1 MTTINSIL
9 TEWTYRLESG
19 YPKNEQDYEVLR
31 DVLLEMTDLSDM
43 GINQIVQAAKG
54 LPTTIVTEEIDI
66 DSIDNQV
73 LLDRIEE
80 VGKTAEF
87 KTFLKLL
94 PTEANNLT
102 IKYLNNI
109 SEEFANQFASLLY
122 SQQKISE
129 ESLNKINYK
138 SGINFE
144 LFNLDDK
151 GLGKGEILLASLFRG
166 AQIQGGTTSYDLVL
180 GGQQYEIK
188 DYTKRA
194 NASIRLGTKGSV
206 TRFKFWDEITST
218 LKRISQLQGI
228 DSPKF
233 DFNEYFEQPFLD
245 SINYLNDRRSF
256 ILAGNLNLTDKR
268 YLEQFYLHANKLNSD
283 IEGYTNVILRGPN
296 ATPIEMSIEPVKTP
310 GEKIVL
316 TPILDNSQNITYIN
330 TELRRIRYVR
340 NPELL
345 DSDLQVAVDEIV
357 GNDLLFIVFR
367 NNRVNVT
374 NDFRYYVVDAGR
386 VRIVEKSILPEQ
398 IEDDSETEL
407 IED

>member
-1 MTTINSIL
+1 MNINSLI
-9 TEWTYRLESG
+9 TEWTYRLTKG
-19 YPKNEQDYEVLR
+19 YPDSESDYQELDRVLT
-31 DVLLEMTDLSDM
+31 EMTDLSETQRM
-43 GINQIVQAAKG
+43 AIIRKAKG
-54 LPTTIVTEEIDI
+54 LPTTIVAEAIDV

-73 LLDRIEE
+73 LLDQISE

-94 PTEANNLT
+94 PTEANDVT
-102 IKYLNNI
+102 IRYLNNI

-122 SQQKISE
+122 SQQEMSE
-129 ESLNKINYK
+129 EALNKINYK

-151 GLGKGEILLASLFRG
+151 GLGKGEILLAALFG
-166 AQIQGGTTSYDLVL
+166 GSQIQGGTTSYDLIF

-206 TRFKFWDEITST
+206 TRFKFWDEITNT

-233 DFNEYFEQPFLD
+233 NFNEYFEQPFLD

-256 ILAGNLNLTDKR
+256 IMAGNLNLQDKR
-268 YLEQFYLHANKLNSD
+268 NLEQFYLSANKLNSD

-296 ATPIEMSIEPVKTP
+296 ATPIEMSIEPLKKT
-310 GEKIVL
+310 GDKLIL
-316 TPILDNSQNITYIN
+316 TPIPDNTQNITYIN
-330 TELRRIRYVR
+330 TELRRLKYVR
-340 NPELL
+340 NPQLL
-345 DSDLQVAVDEIV
+345 DTDIQTSVDEIV
-357 GNDLLFIVFR
+357 GTDLVFIVFR
-367 NNRVNVT
+367 KNRVNVT
-374 NDFRYYVVDAGR
+374 TDFRYAYTSVGR
-386 VRIVEKSILPEQ
+386 VHIVEKSILPEQ

-407 IED
+407 IEG

>member
-1 MTTINSIL
+1 MNINSIIN
-9 TEWTYRLESG
+9 EWTYRLTKG
-19 YPKNEQDYEVLR
+19 YPDSESDYQELDRVLT
-31 DVLLEMTDLSDM
+31 EMTDLSETQRM
-43 GINQIVQAAKG
+43 AIIRKAKG
-54 LPTTIVTEEIDI
+54 LPTTIVAEAIDV

-73 LLDRIEE
+73 LLDQISE

-94 PTEANNLT
+94 PTEANDVT
-102 IKYLNNI
+102 IRYLNNI

-122 SQQKISE
+122 SQQEMSE
-129 ESLNKINYK
+129 EALNKINYK

-151 GLGKGEILLASLFRG
+151 GLGKGEILLAALFG
-166 AQIQGGTTSYDLVL
+166 GSQIQGGTTSYDLIF

-206 TRFKFWDEITST
+206 TRFKFWDEITNT
-218 LKRISQLQGI
+218 LTRISQLQGI

-256 ILAGNLNLTDKR
+256 IMAGNLNLRDKR
-268 YLEQFYLHANKLNSD
+268 NLEQFYLSANKLNSD
-283 IEGYTNVILRGPN
+283 IDGYTNVILRGPN
-296 ATPIEMSIEPVKTP
+296 TTPIEMSIEPLKKT

-316 TPILDNSQNITYIN
+316 TPIPDNSQDITYIN
-330 TELRRIRYVR
+330 TELRRLRYVR

-345 DSDLQVAVDEIV
+345 DSDLQAAVDEIV

-374 NDFRYYVVDAGR
+374 NDFRYYVSDAGR

-407 IED
+407 IEG

>member
-1 MTTINSIL
+1 MNINSLI
-9 TEWTYRLESG
+9 TEWTYRLTKG
-19 YPKNEQDYEVLR
+19 YPDSESDYQELDRVLT
-31 DVLLEMTDLSDM
+31 EMTDLSETQRM
-43 GINQIVQAAKG
+43 AIIRKAKG
-54 LPTTIVTEEIDI
+54 LPTTIVAEAIDV

-73 LLDRIEE
+73 LLDQISE

-94 PTEANNLT
+94 PTEANDVT
-102 IKYLNNI
+102 IRYLNNI

-122 SQQKISE
+122 SQQEMSE
-129 ESLNKINYK
+129 EALNKINYK

-151 GLGKGEILLASLFRG
+151 GLGKGEILLAALFG
-166 AQIQGGTTSYDLVL
+166 GSQIQGGTTSYDLIF

-206 TRFKFWDEITST
+206 TRFKFWDEITNT

-233 DFNEYFEQPFLD
+233 NFNEYFEQPFLD

-256 ILAGNLNLTDKR
+256 IMAGNLNLQDKR
-268 YLEQFYLHANKLNSD
+268 NLEQFYLSANKLNSD

-296 ATPIEMSIEPVKTP
+296 ATPIEMSIEPLKKT
-310 GEKIVL
+310 GDKLIL
-316 TPILDNSQNITYIN
+316 TPIPDNSQDITYIN
-330 TELRRIRYVR
+330 TELRRLRYVR

-345 DSDLQVAVDEIV
+345 DSDLQAAVDEIV

-374 NDFRYYVVDAGR
+374 NDFRYYVSDAGR

-407 IED
+407 IEG

>member
-1 MTTINSIL
+1 MNINSIIN
-9 TEWTYRLESG
+9 EWTYRLTKG
-19 YPKNEQDYEVLR
+19 YPDSESDYQELDRVLT
-31 DVLLEMTDLSDM
+31 EMTDLSETQRM
-43 GINQIVQAAKG
+43 AIIRKAKG
-54 LPTTIVTEEIDI
+54 LPTTIVAEAIDV

-73 LLDRIEE
+73 LLDQISE

-94 PTEANNLT
+94 PTEANDVT
-102 IKYLNNI
+102 IRYLNNI

-122 SQQKISE
+122 SQQEMSE
-129 ESLNKINYK
+129 EALNKINYK

-151 GLGKGEILLASLFRG
+151 GLGKGEILLAALFG
-166 AQIQGGTTSYDLVL
+166 GSQIQGGTTSYDLIF

-206 TRFKFWDEITST
+206 TRFKFWDEITNT
-218 LKRISQLQGI
+218 LTRISQLQGI

-256 ILAGNLNLTDKR
+256 IMAGNLNLRDKR
-268 YLEQFYLHANKLNSD
+268 NLEQFYLSANKLNSD
-283 IEGYTNVILRGPN
+283 IDGYTNVILRGPN
-296 ATPIEMSIEPVKTP
+296 TTPIEMSIEPLKKT
-310 GEKIVL
+310 GDKLIL
-316 TPILDNSQNITYIN
+316 TPIPDNSQDITYIN
-330 TELRRIRYVR
+330 TELRRLRYVR

-345 DSDLQVAVDEIV
+345 DSDLQAAVDEIV

-374 NDFRYYVVDAGR
+374 NDFRYYVSDAGR

-407 IED
+407 IEG

>member
-1 MTTINSIL
+1 MNINSLI
-9 TEWTYRLESG
+9 TEWTYRLTKG
-19 YPKNEQDYEVLR
+19 YPDSESDYQELDRVLT
-31 DVLLEMTDLSDM
+31 EMTDLSETQRM
-43 GINQIVQAAKG
+43 AIIRKAKG
-54 LPTTIVTEEIDI
+54 LPTTIVAEAIDV

-73 LLDRIEE
+73 LLDQISE

-94 PTEANNLT
+94 PTEANDVT
-102 IKYLNNI
+102 IRYLNNI

-122 SQQKISE
+122 SQQEMSE
-129 ESLNKINYK
+129 EALNKINYK

-166 AQIQGGTTSYDLVL
+166 SQIQGGTTSYDLVL
-180 GGQQYEIK
+180 AGQQYEIK

-206 TRFKFWDEITST
+206 TRFKFWDEITAT

-233 DFNEYFEQPFLD
+233 NFNEYFNTEFLNAID
-245 SINYLNDRRSF
+245 YLNGRRSF
-256 ILAGNLNLTDKR
+256 IMAGNLNLQDKR
-268 YLEQFYLHANKLNSD
+268 YLEQFYSEAHKLNSD

-296 ATPIEMSIEPVKTP
+296 ATPVEMSIEPLKKT

-316 TPILDNSQNITYIN
+316 TPIPDNSQDITYIN
-330 TELRRIRYVR
+330 TELRRLRYVR

-345 DSDLQVAVDEIV
+345 DSDLQAAVDEIV

-374 NDFRYYVVDAGR
+374 NDFRYYVIDAGR

-407 IED
+407 IEG

>member
-1 MTTINSIL
+1 MNINSLI
-9 TEWTYRLESG
+9 TEWTYRLTKG
-19 YPKNEQDYEVLR
+19 YPDSESDYQELDRVLT
-31 DVLLEMTDLSDM
+31 EMTDLSETQRM
-43 GINQIVQAAKG
+43 AIIRKAKG
-54 LPTTIVTEEIDI
+54 LPTTIVAEAIDV

-73 LLDRIEE
+73 LLDQISE

-94 PTEANNLT
+94 PTEANDVT
-102 IKYLNNI
+102 IRYLNNI

-122 SQQKISE
+122 SQQEMSE
-129 ESLNKINYK
+129 EALNKINYK

-151 GLGKGEILLASLFRG
+151 GLGKGEILLAALFG
-166 AQIQGGTTSYDLVL
+166 GSQIQGGTTSYDLIF

-206 TRFKFWDEITST
+206 TRFKFWDEITNT
-218 LKRISQLQGI
+218 LTRISQLQGI

-256 ILAGNLNLTDKR
+256 IMAGNLNLRDKR
-268 YLEQFYLHANKLNSD
+268 NLEQFYLSANKLNSD
-283 IEGYTNVILRGPN
+283 IDGYTNVILRGPN
-296 ATPIEMSIEPVKTP
+296 TTPIEMSIEPLKKT

-316 TPILDNSQNITYIN
+316 TPIPDNSQDITYIN
-330 TELRRIRYVR
+330 TELRRLRYVR

-345 DSDLQVAVDEIV
+345 DSDLQAAVDEIV

-374 NDFRYYVVDAGR
+374 NDFRYYVIDAGR

-407 IED
+407 IEG

>member
-1 MTTINSIL
+1 MNINSLI
-9 TEWTYRLESG
+9 TEWTYRLTKG
-19 YPKNEQDYEVLR
+19 YPDSESDYQELDRVLT
-31 DVLLEMTDLSDM
+31 EMTDLSETQRM
-43 GINQIVQAAKG
+43 AIIRKAKG
-54 LPTTIVTEEIDI
+54 LPTTIVAEAIDV

-73 LLDRIEE
+73 LLDQISE

-94 PTEANNLT
+94 PTEANDVT
-102 IKYLNNI
+102 IRYLNNI

-122 SQQKISE
+122 SQQEMSE
-129 ESLNKINYK
+129 EALNKINYK

-151 GLGKGEILLASLFRG
+151 GLGKGEILLAALFG
-166 AQIQGGTTSYDLVL
+166 GSQIQGGTTSYDLIF

-206 TRFKFWDEITST
+206 TRFKFWDEITNT

-233 DFNEYFEQPFLD
+233 NFNEYFEQPFLD

-256 ILAGNLNLTDKR
+256 IMAGNLNLQDKR
-268 YLEQFYLHANKLNSD
+268 NLEQFYLSANKLNSD

-296 ATPIEMSIEPVKTP
+296 ATPIEMSIEPLKKT
-310 GEKIVL
+310 GDKLIL
-316 TPILDNSQNITYIN
+316 TPIPDNSQDITYIN
-330 TELRRIRYVR
+330 TELRRLRYVR

-345 DSDLQVAVDEIV
+345 DSDLQAAVDEIV

-374 NDFRYYVVDAGR
+374 NDFRYYVSDAGR
-386 VRIVEKSILPEQ
+386 VRIVEKSILLEQ

-407 IED
+407 IEG

>member
-1 MTTINSIL
+1 MNINSLI
-9 TEWTYRLESG
+9 TEWTYRLPKG
-19 YPKNEQDYEVLR
+19 YPDSESDYQELDRVLI
-31 DVLLEMTDLSDM
+31 EMTDLSETERLA
-43 GINQIVQAAKG
+43 IIRKAKG
-54 LPTTIVTEEIDI
+54 LPTTIVAEAIDV

-73 LLDRIEE
+73 LLDQISE

-94 PTEANNLT
+94 PTEANDVT
-102 IKYLNNI
+102 IRYLNNI

-122 SQQKISE
+122 SQQEMSE
-129 ESLNKINYK
+129 EALNKINYK

-151 GLGKGEILLASLFRG
+151 GLGKGEILLAALFG
-166 AQIQGGTTSYDLVL
+166 GSQIQGGTTSYDLIF

-206 TRFKFWDEITST
+206 TRFKFWDEITNT

-256 ILAGNLNLTDKR
+256 IMAGNLNLRDKR
-268 YLEQFYLHANKLNSD
+268 NLEQFYLSANKLNSD
-283 IEGYTNVILRGPN
+283 IDGYTNVILRGPN
-296 ATPIEMSIEPVKTP
+296 ITPIEMSIEPLTKT

-316 TPILDNSQNITYIN
+316 TPIPDNTQDITYIN
-330 TELRRIRYVR
+330 TELRRLRYVR

-345 DSDLQVAVDEIV
+345 NSDLQAAVDEII

-374 NDFRYYVVDAGR
+374 NDFRYYVCDAGR

-398 IEDDSETEL
+398 IEDDFETEL
-407 IED
+407 IEG

>member
-1 MTTINSIL
+1 MTIQSIL

-19 YPKNEQDYEVLR
+19 YPKHEQDYEVLR
-31 DVLLEMTDLSDM
+31 DVLLEMTELSDT
-43 GINQIVQAAKG
+43 GIDQIVRAAKG
-54 LPTTIVTEEIDI
+54 LSPTIVTEEIDI

-73 LLDRIEE
+73 LLDQIAE

-109 SEEFANQFASLLY
+109 SQESANQFASLLY
-122 SQQKISE
+122 SQQALSE

-166 AQIQGGTTSYDLVL
+166 SQIQGGTTSYDLVL
-180 GGQQYEIK
+180 AGQQYEIK

-206 TRFKFWDEITST
+206 TRFKFWDEITAT

-233 DFNEYFEQPFLD
+233 NFNEYFNTEFLNAID
-245 SINYLNDRRSF
+245 YLNGRRSF
-256 ILAGNLNLTDKR
+256 IMAGNLNLQDKR
-268 YLEQFYLHANKLNSD
+268 YLEQFYSEAHKLNSD

-296 ATPIEMSIEPVKTP
+296 ATPIEMSIEPLKKT
-310 GEKIVL
+310 GEKLVL
-316 TPILDNSQNITYIN
+316 TPIPDNSQDITYIN
-330 TELRRIRYVR
+330 TELRRLRYVR

-345 DSDLQVAVDEIV
+345 DSDLQAAVDEIV

-374 NDFRYYVVDAGR
+374 NDFRYYVIDAGR

>member
-1 MTTINSIL
+1 MNINSLI
-9 TEWTYRLESG
+9 TEWTYRLTKG
-19 YPKNEQDYEVLR
+19 YPDSESDYQELDRVLT
-31 DVLLEMTDLSDM
+31 EMTDLSETQRM
-43 GINQIVQAAKG
+43 AIIRKAKG
-54 LPTTIVTEEIDI
+54 LPTTIVAEAIDV

-73 LLDRIEE
+73 LLDQISE

-94 PTEANNLT
+94 PTEANDVT
-102 IKYLNNI
+102 IRYLNNI

-122 SQQKISE
+122 SQQEMSE
-129 ESLNKINYK
+129 EALNKINYK

-151 GLGKGEILLASLFRG
+151 GLGKGEILLAALFG
-166 AQIQGGTTSYDLVL
+166 GSQIQGGTTSYDLIF

-206 TRFKFWDEITST
+206 TRFKFWDEITNT

-233 DFNEYFEQPFLD
+233 NFNEYFEQPFLD

-256 ILAGNLNLTDKR
+256 IMAGNLNLQDKR
-268 YLEQFYLHANKLNSD
+268 NLEQFYLSANKLNSD

-296 ATPIEMSIEPVKTP
+296 ATPIEMSIEPLKKT
-310 GEKIVL
+310 GEKLIL
-316 TPILDNSQNITYIN
+316 TPIPDNSQDITYIN
-330 TELRRIRYVR
+330 TELRRLRYVR

-345 DSDLQVAVDEIV
+345 DSDLQAAVDEIV

-374 NDFRYYVVDAGR
+374 NDFRYYVSDAGR

-407 IED
+407 IEG

>member
-1 MTTINSIL
+1 MNINSLI
-9 TEWTYRLESG
+9 TEWTYRLTKG
-19 YPKNEQDYEVLR
+19 YPDSESDYQELDRVLT
-31 DVLLEMTDLSDM
+31 EMTDLSETQRM
-43 GINQIVQAAKG
+43 AIIRKAKG
-54 LPTTIVTEEIDI
+54 LPTTIVAEAIDV

-73 LLDRIEE
+73 LLDQISE

-94 PTEANNLT
+94 PTEANDVT
-102 IKYLNNI
+102 IRYLNNI

-122 SQQKISE
+122 SQQEMSE
-129 ESLNKINYK
+129 EALNKINYK

-151 GLGKGEILLASLFRG
+151 GLGKGEILLAALFG
-166 AQIQGGTTSYDLVL
+166 GSQIQGGTTSYDLIF

-206 TRFKFWDEITST
+206 TRFKFWDEITNT

-228 DSPKF
+228 NSPKF
-233 DFNEYFEQPFLD
+233 NFNEYFEQPFLD

-256 ILAGNLNLTDKR
+256 IMAGNLNLQDKR
-268 YLEQFYLHANKLNSD
+268 NLEQFYLSANKLNSD

-296 ATPIEMSIEPVKTP
+296 ATPIEMSIEPLKKT
-310 GEKIVL
+310 GDKLIL
-316 TPILDNSQNITYIN
+316 TPIPDNSQDITYIN
-330 TELRRIRYVR
+330 TELRRLRYVR

-345 DSDLQVAVDEIV
+345 DSDLQAAVDEIV

-374 NDFRYYVVDAGR
+374 NDFRYYVSDAGR

-407 IED
+407 IEG

>member
-1 MTTINSIL
+1 MNINSLI
-9 TEWTYRLESG
+9 TEWTYRLPKG
-19 YPKNEQDYEVLR
+19 YPDSESDYQELDRVLI
-31 DVLLEMTDLSDM
+31 EMTDLSETERLA
-43 GINQIVQAAKG
+43 IIRKAKG
-54 LPTTIVTEEIDI
+54 LPTTIVAEAIDV

-73 LLDRIEE
+73 LLDQISE

-94 PTEANNLT
+94 PTEANDVT
-102 IKYLNNI
+102 IRYLNNI

-122 SQQKISE
+122 SQQEMSE
-129 ESLNKINYK
+129 EALNKINYK

-151 GLGKGEILLASLFRG
+151 GLGKGEILLAALFG
-166 AQIQGGTTSYDLVL
+166 GSQIQGGTTSYDLIF

-206 TRFKFWDEITST
+206 TRFKFWDEITNT

-256 ILAGNLNLTDKR
+256 IMAGNLNLRDKR
-268 YLEQFYLHANKLNSD
+268 NLEQFYLSANKLNSD
-283 IEGYTNVILRGPN
+283 IDGYTNVILRGPN
-296 ATPIEMSIEPVKTP
+296 ITPIEMSIEPLTKT

-316 TPILDNSQNITYIN
+316 TPIPDNTQDITYIN
-330 TELRRIRYVR
+330 TELRRLRYVR

-345 DSDLQVAVDEIV
+345 NSDLQAAVDEII

-374 NDFRYYVVDAGR
+374 NDFRYYACDAGR

-398 IEDDSETEL
+398 IEDDFETEL
-407 IED
+407 IEG